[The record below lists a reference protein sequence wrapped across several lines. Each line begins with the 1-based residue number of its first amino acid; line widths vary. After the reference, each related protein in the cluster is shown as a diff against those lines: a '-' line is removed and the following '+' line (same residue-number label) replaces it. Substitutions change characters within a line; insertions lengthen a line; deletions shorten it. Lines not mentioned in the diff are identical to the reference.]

1 VNISDVLAL
10 VHAMPK
16 FQFPSINVTGLGS
29 HSFGNATELMVPLV
43 PLMGLKALK
52 KALPLMSILGALN
65 SSHSMDMNFT
75 MPSLPS
81 VNVSQMAVPLH
92 ALLALPK
99 AHKALPLMPL
109 LHMLNVTSGMN
120 VSLPMPH
127 FPSLPH
133 LNISDVGVPLGFL
146 MNHHVKG
153 IPLLAM
159 VANVT
164 AALPVF
170 TTNVSVP
177 MQVVGALPFK
187 AILGLKA
194 LPLALVSKP
203 LLAVAGHMGNMSE
216 IALSALGGLSA
227 NHTISAVPFG
237 GLAALQK
244 SVNISD
250 LPLGAMLALG
260 HKGLFAGLSNMTAG
274 LMGNITAGPSVD
286 VNLRH
291 GSIGMKNIALNL
303 THPTL
308 GLKNLALALNI
319 THPELAMKLA
329 ALNLTLPV
337 PDLRMG
343 SRNISVSVPML
354 DINPQMDNVTLEIPT
369 ASLTMPTLNVD
380 VNGSLDGNNTE

>member
-16 FQFPSINVTGLGS
+16 FQFPSINVTGLGG
-29 HSFGNATELMVPLV
+29 HSFGNASELMVPLV

-52 KALPLMSILGALN
+52 KALPLISILGALN
-65 SSHSMDMNFT
+65 STHSMDMNFT

-99 AHKALPLMPL
+99 AHALPLMPL

-120 VSLPMPH
+120 ISLPMPH
-127 FPSLPH
+127 LPSLN
-133 LNISDVGVPLGFL
+133 LNLSDVGVPLGFL
-146 MNHHVKG
+146 MKHHVKG

-170 TTNVSVP
+170 TTNVSAP
-177 MQVVGALPFK
+177 MHVIGALPFK

-203 LLAVAGHMGNMSE
+203 LLAMAGHMGNMSE
-216 IALSALGGLSA
+216 IAMSALGGLSA
-227 NHTISAVPFG
+227 NHTISAVPLG

-343 SRNISVSVPML
+343 SRNVSVSVPML
-354 DINPQMDNVTLEIPT
+354 DINPQMGNVTLEIPT
-369 ASLTMPTLNVD
+369 AGITMPTLNVD
-380 VNGSLDGNNTE
+380 VNGSMDGNNTE